1 MNQINQINQI
11 NTIKTLWIAPAVIVL
26 LVAIAWNS
34 PTGQAKGAGE
44 KSALKVGTVDIN
56 LIFKKYKKTI
66 ASEKKI
72 NDAYQ
77 LQRQEFKALAASI
90 KRHRDELGLIA
101 SGSTLLAQKRQA
113 LFMEERRY
121 KFRTKWAEA
130 EFRERLHLATQK
142 LYNEIQQWIAKYAE
156 KQGYD
161 LILKIDR
168 RPLAAKTQEEMKLK
182 IHTRTVIYQRK
193 ALDLTDHVIKLLNQ

>member
-1 MNQINQINQI
+1 MGETPFFALSLVLTAAI
-11 NTIKTLWIAPAVIVL
+11 LHAV
-26 LVAIAWNS
+26 WN
-34 PTGQAKGAGE
+34 ALIKGA
-44 KSALKVGTVDIN
+44 SDRLLT
-56 LIFKKYKKTI
+56 
-66 ASEKKI
+66 
-72 NDAYQ
+72 
-77 LQRQEFKALAASI
+77 
-90 KRHRDELGLIA
+90 LGLIA

-182 IHTRTVIYQRK
+182 IHTRTVIYRRK